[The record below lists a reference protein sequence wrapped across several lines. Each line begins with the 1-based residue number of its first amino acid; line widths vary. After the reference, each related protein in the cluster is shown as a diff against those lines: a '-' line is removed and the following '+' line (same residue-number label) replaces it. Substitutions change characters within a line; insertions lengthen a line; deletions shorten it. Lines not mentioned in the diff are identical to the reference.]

1 MSPHLARILADLCI
15 LALYACVGIV
25 AYVLGHEHGMAEL
38 HVVRCDAYCAGFG
51 DRPGDD
57 RLLVGVVDEGRCH
70 CSEGAVDIDRAEGEG
85 SSSARL
91 RAR

>member
-1 MSPHLARILADLCI
+1 MSPVMRFIAHLVDFLVCAILA
-15 LALYACVGIV
+15 AG
-25 AYVLGHEHGMAEL
+25 AYWLGHEHGMAEL